1 MSALSDRRGH
11 FGKDY
16 LSCLSISRRHARPR
30 DETKG
35 LFDWPRKANQLPP
48 QSNPV
53 GEKCSSGLTI
63 KSALQHGSLGIKCKT
78 ETSEPIWSGTRAAAE
93 SFTAF
98 FPHMR
103 DRNAADFLGAP

>member
-1 MSALSDRRGH
+1 MFLASAYPAGMLALAMKLRVCSIGH
-11 FGKDY
+11 ERP
-16 LSCLSISRRHARPR
+16 ISA
-30 DETKG
+30 
-35 LFDWPRKANQLPP
+35 P

-78 ETSEPIWSGTRAAAE
+78 ETSEPIGSGTPAAAE

-98 FPHMR
+98 SSHMR